1 MTDSQKLLADYVE
14 NGSEAAF
21 RDLVTR
27 YTDLVYSTAFRLVDG
42 DTQLAQDVAQTVFI
56 DLARMG
62 RTFSGQV
69 MLGGW
74 LHRHT
79 RFVAANLLR
88 SERRRKSR
96 ERQAAEMNTLR
107 NEPDGGLKQVS
118 LIIDEAID
126 GLANE
131 DRAAII
137 LRFFEGADLR
147 SLGEVMGIGENA
159 ARMRVSRALEKLH
172 VLLKRRGKTLS
183 ATALTTALA
192 AEAVTAAPAGL
203 AVNFAATALSAA
215 AAGGGLTVTL
225 FKTVAMTKLKV
236 GVLTVVA
243 VAGLTISMVRQHQ
256 SLTKLRSENF
266 ALRSQLDDLAQLTAE
281 NLRLSNLLS
290 QPTQPSQEAQTSEL
304 LKLRGEIGRLK
315 RQIAETPKERQT
327 AAAVKADPTEVQKE
341 IAIANMVYTKG
352 WVLAFRL
359 YAYRNQGQ
367 FPTNFESAASFLPDE
382 SKSLTNW
389 YTTDQFEIV
398 YQGSVDAITNPA
410 SIIVVREKE
419 PWQATDGGWVRGYAF
434 ADGHSEIHKAVDGD
448 FQPWE
453 STHLWSPPTAGPGPI
468 MRDNSSR

>member
-1 MTDSQKLLADYVE
+1 MTESQKLLADYVE

-27 YTDLVYSTAFRLVDG
+27 YTDLVYSTAVRLVDG

-56 DLARMG
+56 DLARMA
-62 RTFSGQV
+62 RTFSGEV

-96 ERQAAEMNTLR
+96 ERQAAEMNALQK
-107 NEPDGGLKQVS
+107 EPDGGLKQVS
-118 LIIDEAID
+118 LMIDEAID

-131 DRAAII
+131 DRAAIL
-137 LRFFEGADLR
+137 LRFFEGSDLR
-147 SLGEVMGIGENA
+147 SVGEAMGIGENA

-172 VLLKRRGKTLS
+172 VLLKRRGATLS
-183 ATALTTALA
+183 ATALATALA

-215 AAGGGLTVTL
+215 AAGGGLTLTL
-225 FKTVAMTKLKV
+225 LKTVAMTKLKV
-236 GVLTVVA
+236 GLLTVVA
-243 VAGLTISMVRQHQ
+243 VAGLTIPLVRQHQ
-256 SLTKLRSENF
+256 TLTKLRSENS
-266 ALRSQLDDLAQLTAE
+266 ALRSQLDDLARLTAE
-281 NLRLSNLLS
+281 NQRLSNLLS
-290 QPTQPSQEAQTSEL
+290 QANQPTQEAQTREL

-315 RQIAETPKERQT
+315 RQMAETPKERPAT
-327 AAAVKADPTEVQKE
+327 VKADPAEVQKE

-359 YAYRNQGQ
+359 YADRNQGQ
-367 FPTNFESAASFLPDE
+367 FPTNFEAAASFLPDE

-398 YQGSVDAITNPA
+398 YQGSIDAITNPA

-453 STHLWSPPTAGPGPI
+453 SAHLWLPPAAGQNP
-468 MRDNSSR
+468 

>member
-1 MTDSQKLLADYVE
+1 MTDSKKLLADYVQ

-62 RTFSGQV
+62 RTFSGEV

-79 RFVAANLLR
+79 RFMAASLLR

-96 ERQAAEMNTLR
+96 ERQAAEMNTLQD
-107 NEPDGGLKQVS
+107 EPDGGLKQVS
-118 LIIDEAID
+118 IIIDEVID

-147 SLGEVMGIGENA
+147 SVGEALGIGENA

-172 VLLKRRGKTLS
+172 VLLKRRGATLS
-183 ATALTTALA
+183 ATALATALA
-192 AEAVTAAPAGL
+192 AEAVSAAPAGMAINL
-203 AVNFAATALSAA
+203 AATALSAGV
-215 AAGGGLTVTL
+215 AGGGFTLTL
-225 FKTVAMTKLKV
+225 LKTVAMTKLKIA
-236 GVLTVVA
+236 VLTVVA
-243 VAGLTISMVRQHQ
+243 VVGLTIPMIRHHQ
-256 SLTKLRSENF
+256 SLTKLRNENS
-266 ALRSQLDDLAQLTAE
+266 ALRSQLDDLARLTAE
-281 NLRLSNLLS
+281 NQRLTNLLS
-290 QPTQPSQEAQTSEL
+290 QPTGSSQEAQTKEL

-315 RQIAETPKERQT
+315 RQIAETSKERQT
-327 AAAVKADPTEVQKE
+327 AVAVKADPKEVQRE

-359 YAYRNQGQ
+359 YADRNQGQ

-398 YQGSVDAITNPA
+398 YEGSIDAITNPA

-419 PWQATDGGWVRGYAF
+419 PWQVSDGGWVRGYAF

-453 STHLWSPPTAGPGPI
+453 SAHLWSPPAAGL
-468 MRDNSSR
+468 NQ